1 MVFEQPAP
9 GPARP
14 GLPLGV
20 RLLAW
25 VLIYIGLF
33 GLLCVVVAAFAMGL
47 DFVPVWLVLGGLTIG
62 VTAAGVGLH
71 YGYAWPVTWLKL
83 LRGLAVLVVIAVFAV
98 EPLLVYVAGIQIA
111 LAGMVLVAPI
121 HYLERP
127 GVRAAL
133 RPPRTERVDRVPP
146 LARRLAPPL
155 RSIGG
160 IGLAAMGVFAAVS
173 QAIILFE
180 TSDGR
185 DAAWALI
192 WLFLVAELY
201 AVPAVVVGIFIWL
214 ESPGRV
220 AVLIGLA
227 LSLMTAVQL
236 GVAVGAVV
244 MVPAAVS
251 AALAFGL
258 LAPARVRPPAP
269 YSAFG
274 SK

>member
-1 MVFEQPAP
+1 MLVDQPGSSKAI
-9 GPARP
+9 
-14 GLPLGV
+14 LPLGV

-25 VLIYIGLF
+25 VLIYTGLL
-33 GLLCVVVAAFAMGL
+33 GLLCVVVAALAMGL

-71 YGYAWPVTWLKL
+71 YGYAWPVTWLKML
-83 LRGLAVLVVIAVFAV
+83 LGLAVVVAIAVFAV

-146 LARRLAPPL
+146 LARRLASPL

-160 IGLAAMGVFAAVS
+160 IGLAAMGAFAAAA
-173 QAIILFE
+173 QAITYFQ

-192 WLFLVAELY
+192 GLFLVAELY
-201 AVPAVVVGIFIWL
+201 AVPAIVVGIFIWL
-214 ESPGRV
+214 GSPGRV

-244 MVPAAVS
+244 IVPIGVS
-251 AALAFGL
+251 AALAVGL
-258 LAPARVRPPAP
+258 LAPSNVRRPAT